1 MAAEEMTSILIEGFD
16 PSRLKKA
23 REVDEGLHWR
33 DIQSA
38 YQNELVL
45 DDVLI
50 GLENIRKGSSKE
62 TMLCGI
68 IRRGNIKGIIPLDE
82 SGIDP
87 ESKNAINQFRAL
99 TGKKV
104 AYKVLNFD
112 KDAGMFIAS
121 RKQAKEQMAEIT
133 LRKIDE
139 GYRIYCVVRDVEP
152 GHIIGDIGGID
163 VHIPVFELTYGWVDD
178 LRERYETGDIIEV
191 QVMSI
196 NRETLEVSVSAK
208 PLLKNPFP
216 DCAERY
222 KKSGEYV
229 GKVSGVQEYGIF
241 VNLEEGVDTLARHL
255 KFQNV
260 QKGDQVLVRILGVDT
275 EKERISSRII
285 RVL

>member
-1 MAAEEMTSILIEGFD
+1 MKGY
-16 PSRLKKA
+16 PVRLPEQA
-23 REVDEGLHWR
+23 GVGRCLDRSGEHTQREQQGNNALRNHPRGEH
-33 DIQSA
+33 QS
-38 YQNELVL
+38 
-45 DDVLI
+45 
-50 GLENIRKGSSKE
+50 
-62 TMLCGI
+62 
-68 IRRGNIKGIIPLDE
+68 IIPLDE

-87 ESKNAINQFRAL
+87 ESKSAINQFRAL

-104 AYKVLNFD
+104 AYKILNFD

-208 PLLKNPFP
+208 PLLNTPFP

-241 VNLEEGVDTLARHL
+241 VNLEEGVDALARHL

-260 QKGDQVLVRILGVDT
+260 QKGDQVLVSIRKRNASHPG
-275 EKERISSRII
+275 SSGFFSFS
-285 RVL
+285 